1 MHPELV
7 QEVGARTGFP
17 QAGEL
22 VITELPSMGS
32 QALLDA
38 QCRLLRNC

>member
-1 MHPELV
+1 MRPELV
-7 QEVGARTGFP
+7 QEVGVRTGFP
-17 QAGEL
+17 QVGEL
-22 VITELPSMGS
+22 VRKLPSMGS